1 MSKNNIMDLK
11 KYSKETKKYI
21 QSIIDYISKKYG
33 EVPAEWEAIIYLLAD
48 NLDLYNECKNS
59 VKDNGIYNSNS
70 GRKNP
75 LLTTMKDL
83 QATIMK
89 QVQHLGLS
97 PYAVSKIKDDKE
109 DDTDEYIEALTNG
122 E

>member
-48 NLDLYNECKNS
+48 NLDLYNECKDS

>member
-1 MSKNNIMDLK
+1 MSVNNIMDLK

-21 QSIIDYISKKYG
+21 QSIINYISKKYG

-48 NLDLYNECKNS
+48 NLDLYNECKSS